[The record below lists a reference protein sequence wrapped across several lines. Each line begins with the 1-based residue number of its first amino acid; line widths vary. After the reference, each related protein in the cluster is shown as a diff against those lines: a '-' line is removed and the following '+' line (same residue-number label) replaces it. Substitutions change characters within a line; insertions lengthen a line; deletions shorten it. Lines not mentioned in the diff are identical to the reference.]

1 VLYGSN
7 VYSERRRDRLTGA
20 GTDKERAVTDE
31 ALPAQILDSLVSPV
45 LVADT
50 EHTII
55 YMNSAAVD
63 HYTGGETLM
72 GTSLLDCH
80 NEDSRGVMVEVLAA
94 LQAGEEERLISD
106 NEKKRIY
113 MRAVR
118 GEGGEVVGYYER
130 YEPKA
135 A

>member
-1 VLYGSN
+1 MTDAALMSHVLN
-7 VYSERRRDRLTGA
+7 
-20 GTDKERAVTDE
+20 
-31 ALPAQILDSLVSPV
+31 SLVDPV

-50 EHTII
+50 EHTVI

-80 NEDSRGVMVEVLAA
+80 NEDSRGMMIEVLAA
-94 LQAGEEERLISD
+94 LQVGEEERLISD
-106 NEKKRIY
+106 NEKRRIY

-118 GEGGEVVGYYER
+118 DEGGEVVGYYER
-130 YEPKA
+130 YEQKVA
-135 A
+135 

>member
-1 VLYGSN
+1 MTN
-7 VYSERRRDRLTGA
+7 A
-20 GTDKERAVTDE
+20 
-31 ALPAQILDSLVSPV
+31 ALPVQILDSLVDPV

-50 EHTII
+50 EHIVI

-63 HYTGGETLM
+63 HYTCGETLM

-80 NEDSRGVMVEVLAA
+80 NKDSRELMIEVLAA
-94 LQAGEEERLISD
+94 LENGEEERLISD
-106 NEKKRIY
+106 NEKRRIY

-118 GEGGEVVGYYER
+118 DEGGEVVGYCER

>member
-1 VLYGSN
+1 M
-7 VYSERRRDRLTGA
+7 
-20 GTDKERAVTDE
+20 TDA
-31 ALPAQILDSLVSPV
+31 ALPVQILDSLVDPV

-63 HYTGGETLM
+63 HYTGGEALM

-80 NEDSRGVMVEVLAA
+80 NEHSQKVMIEVLAA

-106 NEKKRIY
+106 DDKRRIY

-118 GEGGEVVGYYER
+118 DGGGEVVGYYER